1 LFKIHSSLNWFALRV
16 RPRCERLV
24 ADALRGKGYEEFL
37 PLHQERHHWSD
48 RIAIVQVPLFA
59 GYVFCR
65 FDVHLRLPIL
75 TTPGVQL
82 VVSAGQTPQPIDDK
96 EIASLRI
103 LAASRLELHPWPF
116 LHVGQRVQ
124 IVGGPLA
131 GAEGIVF
138 CMKNQHRLVVSV
150 TMLQRSVAVE
160 IPESCAW
167 PVTSQMGLGAGR
179 GTPIGPVRV
188 SSERGA
194 RGGQRNV

>member
-1 LFKIHSSLNWFALRV
+1 MAEILSSPNWFALRV

-48 RIAIVQVPLFA
+48 RIAIVEAPVFA

-82 VVSAGQTPQPIDDK
+82 VVGAGKTPLPIPDE
-96 EIASLRI
+96 EIASLQI

-116 LHVGQRVQ
+116 LQVGQRVQ
-124 IVGGPLA
+124 IVGGALT
-131 GAEGIVF
+131 GAEGIVLS
-138 CMKNQHRLVVSV
+138 MKNQHRLVVSV

-167 PVTSQMGLGAGR
+167 PVTPQMGPRAGQ
-179 GTPIGPVRV
+179 GTVIGPLRV
-188 SSERGA
+188 PGGQGA
-194 RGGQRNV
+194 RGALRNV